1 LPECSPEIQFVIYV
15 ILSRLQFDKFRSAST
30 VIAMQETSGV
40 KIFPPLIHVAAI
52 VFGFL
57 IEWAVPVRIGGTAFG
72 IVRITGCIL
81 LILAVGLIAWAA
93 KVMFGAGTTPNPTRP
108 STVIVT
114 SGPFQFTRNPMYLA
128 WELICIGVGLVANAL
143 WPIVMAVPA
152 AIVTRRLVIDKEER
166 YLDQKFGAAYLDYK
180 SRVRRWV

>member
-1 LPECSPEIQFVIYV
+1 MIP
-15 ILSRLQFDKFRSAST
+15 SRLQLIEFHSAP
-30 VIAMQETSGV
+30 VIMHMEETSGV
-40 KIFPPLIHVAAI
+40 KIFPPLIHAAAI
-52 VFGFL
+52 AIGFL
-57 IEWAVPVRIGGTAFG
+57 IEWAVPVRIGGSAFG

-81 LILAVGLIAWAA
+81 LAIAVALIGSAA

-128 WELICIGVGLVANAL
+128 WELICIGVGLAANAL
-143 WPIVMAVPA
+143 WPIIMAVPA

-166 YLDQKFGAAYLDYK
+166 YLDQKFGAAYHDYK